1 MKGGRASF
9 IAHHVNHSFP
19 GQSPAKKRKY
29 DPASLRHWDE
39 PDQQSGT
46 LPYDDDGVDQTIA
59 EGGTA
64 DDAEEEEESRELTH
78 HEIWDDSALIAAW
91 ESATAEYEVI
101 TPAYTLNVLF

>member
-9 IAHHVNHSFP
+9 IAPHVNHSFP

-46 LPYDDDGVDQTIA
+46 LPYDDDGVDRTIA

-101 TPAYTLNVLF
+101 TPTYTLNLLF